1 MAHPWE
7 WLTRRS
13 WEQRQGGPCPA
24 CGCVLLA
31 EADAADAAGVV
42 WVCSGHLWLDGRFVW
57 SVTAGVWRCT
67 YRAPVPVDVQLR
79 WQGAPMLPGFARRE
93 GRKHEHI
100 LGRADL

>member
-31 EADAADAAGVV
+31 EADAEDMAGVV
-42 WVCSGHLWLDGRFVW
+42 WVCTGNKRVTTPCGTTIFVTSGDPDWD
-57 SVTAGVWRCT
+57 CT

-79 WQGAPMLPGFARRE
+79 WQGAPMLPGFA
-93 GRKHEHI
+93 
-100 LGRADL
+100 